1 MVSEQIKTH
10 IASYISHNQIIDA
23 AKFLLHSYGVESDG
37 LEGFGFRNDDKP
49 NFIVVTT
56 EGEIGDLQT
65 IMIPKNL
72 FNFDLS
78 LVLNLLAHEML
89 HVIQKT
95 QLPYVEDKNERE
107 WQAYTEMLFHHHF
120 RTVPDAPDFNRKQF
134 CAKALEYYNRMGEG
148 SELQQKYAG
157 EKKKVEQL
165 LGTFH

>member
-1 MVSEQIKTH
+1 MIKFDC
-10 IASYISHNQIIDA
+10 SH
-23 AKFLLHSYGVESDG
+23 S
-37 LEGFGFRNDDKP
+37 R
-49 NFIVVTT
+49 NFIKEHELEHFGAQV
-56 EGEIGDLQT
+56 
-65 IMIPKNL
+65 K
-72 FNFDLS
+72 
-78 LVLNLLAHEML
+78 LAHEML

-134 CAKALEYYNRMGEG
+134 CEKALEYYNRMGEG

-157 EKKKVEQL
+157 EKQKVEQL